1 MTDDYT
7 TQSQKLEENPGD
19 YEQHIKVLTI
29 AEKLVRNY
37 FDLRLENQIWHQLE
51 LEWSSEDKEILRSFI
66 KRISSIALLLEE
78 ICWFWAQSR
87 RLCQSTSSLRARSLI
102 KSMIALLIQFH

>member
-37 FDLRLENQIWHQLE
+37 FDFRLENQI
-51 LEWSSEDKEILRSFI
+51 
-66 KRISSIALLLEE
+66 
-78 ICWFWAQSR
+78 
-87 RLCQSTSSLRARSLI
+87 
-102 KSMIALLIQFH
+102 